1 MEILGNATHLNLLE
15 RQGMILVQ
23 SSLLAGGSLGLEW
36 MLGLIYPFLGIISRD
51 LSY

>member
-1 MEILGNATHLNLLE
+1 MEILGEATHLNLLE

-23 SSLLAGGSLGLEW
+23 SSLLAGGSLGLGW
-36 MLGLIYPFLGIISRD
+36 VLGLLYPFLGIFGRD